1 MDTFPQLLLH
11 NAKTRPERAALREK
25 SRGIWQTLTW
35 RALADEVRALA
46 AGLSAAGVQRGD
58 HVGLLGENRPRLFAA
73 MAAVQWLG
81 GVVVPLFADTTAAEI
96 AGPIQSAKMG
106 VVFAENQEQVD
117 KLLAAMPLCPTI
129 RHIIYDD
136 DIGMRHYRQSYVQA
150 YDALLAQGRDG
161 MAQVAG
167 KLDAELARGSSKDP
181 AALFF
186 TSGTT
191 GPARGVVHAHGALID
206 RARLAATIDG
216 LTEEDTSVAYL
227 PPAWIAQHMMAYAL
241 PMVTGSCVCCPESS
255 ETMLNDM
262 REMGPTVFLAP
273 PRVLEALLTQVTIR
287 INNTGGFKRSLYDHY
302 MAVAQ
307 RVGPRT
313 LAGESVDLSD
323 SLAYS
328 LGHVLIYGP
337 LRDVLGMSRLRVA
350 YAAGEATGPDLLLF
364 YRAIGI
370 NLKQLYGSTETGLF
384 VTAQSNGRVKPGAV
398 GAVAPGV
405 ELAFGPDREV
415 LVRSPGLFLG
425 YHGDAEG
432 THRATNADGWFH
444 TGDAGW
450 LDEDGQLHIVD
461 RVQDVG
467 ALSDGTLFAPK
478 MLENKLKFSH
488 YINEAVV
495 FGNGRDRVCVFVDID
510 AEAVGNWADKE
521 GLSYTGFADLAT
533 LDEVYGLIGEV
544 IASVNAALAEDP
556 ELAHAQVHRFLL
568 LQKRLE
574 PDDGELTRMRKVRRD
589 VVSRRFASL
598 VQALYDGSPV
608 GHVDA
613 EVRYVDGSVGTISS
627 DIRIRDAKT
636 FAAQTR
642 QKAA

>member
-1 MDTFPQLLLH
+1 MNTFPQILLH
-11 NAKTRPERAALREK
+11 NAQTRPDRAAVREK
-25 SRGIWQTLTW
+25 SRGIWQTVTW
-35 RALADEVRALA
+35 RGLADEVRVVA
-46 AGLSAAGVQRGD
+46 AGLSAAGVQRGE

-81 GVVVPLFADTTAAEI
+81 GVVVPLFADTSAAEI
-96 AGPIQSAKMG
+96 AGPIQSAKIG

-117 KLLAAMPLCPTI
+117 KLLAAMPQCPTI
-129 RHIIYDD
+129 RHIVYDD
-136 DIGMRHYRQSYVQA
+136 DIGMRHYRQSHVQA
-150 YDALLAQGRDG
+150 YDALLAQGRDA
-161 MAQVAG
+161 MAQMAG
-167 KLDAELARGSSKDP
+167 QLDAELARGSAKDP

-206 RARLAATIDG
+206 RARAAAAVDG
-216 LTEEDTSVAYL
+216 LNDDDTSVAYL
-227 PPAWIAQHMMAYAL
+227 PPAWMVQHMFAYAL

-273 PRVLEALLTQVTIR
+273 PRVLEALFTQVTTR
-287 INNTGGFKRSLYDHY
+287 INNTGGFKRDLYEHY

-307 RVGPRT
+307 RIGQRT
-313 LAGESVDLSD
+313 LAGESLALSD
-323 SLAYS
+323 SVSYS
-328 LGHVLIYGP
+328 LGNFLIYGP
-337 LRDVLGMSRLRVA
+337 LRDVMGMGRLRVA
-350 YAAGEATGPDLLLF
+350 YAAGEATGPDMLLF
-364 YRAIGI
+364 YRAMGV
-370 NLKQLYGSTETGLF
+370 NLKELYGSTETGLF
-384 VTAQSNGRVKPGAV
+384 LTAQPEGRFKPGAV
-398 GAVAPGV
+398 GVAAAGV
-405 ELAFGPDREV
+405 EIAFGAEREV

-432 THRATNADGWFH
+432 TQRATNADGWFH

-467 ALSDGTLFAPK
+467 VLKNGTLFAPK
-478 MLENKLKFSH
+478 WIENKLKFSP
-488 YINEAVV
+488 YINEVV
-495 FGNGRDRVCVFVDID
+495 AFGNGRDHACVLVEID

-521 GLSYTGFADLAT
+521 GLTYTGFADLAT
-533 LDEVYGLIGEV
+533 LDAVYGLVGDV
-544 IASVNAALAEDP
+544 IATANAALAQDP
-556 ELAHAQVHRFLL
+556 QLAHAQIHRFLL

-598 VQALYDGSPV
+598 VQALYDGSSM

-613 EVRYVDGSVGTISS
+613 EVRYADGSVGAISAN
-627 DIRIRDAKT
+627 IKIRDAKT

>member
-1 MDTFPQLLLH
+1 MHTFPQLLLH
-11 NAKTRPERAALREK
+11 NAKTRPERAAVREK
-25 SRGIWQTLTW
+25 CRGIWQTVTW
-35 RALADEVRALA
+35 RALADEVRVLA

-96 AGPIQSAKMG
+96 AGPIQSAKIG

-136 DIGMRHYRQSYVQA
+136 DIGMRHYRQSHVQA

-161 MAQVAG
+161 MAQVAA
-167 KLDAELARGSSKDP
+167 KLDAELARGSAQDP

-206 RARLAATIDG
+206 RARAAVTIDG
-216 LTEEDTSVAYL
+216 LTEEDASVAYL
-227 PPAWIAQHMMAYAL
+227 PPAWIAQHMFAYAL
-241 PMVTGSCVCCPESS
+241 PMVAGSCVCCPESS

-287 INNTGGFKRSLYDHY
+287 INNTGGFKRNLYDHY

-307 RVGPRT
+307 RVGPQT

-328 LGHVLIYGP
+328 LGNALMYGP
-337 LRDVLGMSRLRVA
+337 LRDVMGMGRLRVA
-350 YAAGEATGPDLLLF
+350 YSAGEATGPDLLLF
-364 YRAIGI
+364 YRAMGI

-384 VTAQSNGRVKPGAV
+384 VTAQSKRRVKPGAV
-398 GAVAPGV
+398 GAAAPGV
-405 ELAFGPDREV
+405 ELAFGPEREV

-425 YHGDAEG
+425 YHDDVQG
-432 THRATNADGWFH
+432 TQRATNADGWFH

-467 ALSDGTLFAPK
+467 ALKDGTLFAPK
-478 MLENKLKFSH
+478 VVENKLKFSP
-488 YINEAVV
+488 YINEVV
-495 FGNGRDRVCVFVDID
+495 AFGNGRDHVCVFVDID
-510 AEAVGNWADKE
+510 AEAVGNWADKQ
-521 GLSYTGFADLAT
+521 GLTYTGFADLTT
-533 LDEVYGLIGEV
+533 LDAVYGLIGEV
-544 IASVNAALAEDP
+544 IATANAAMAQDQQ
-556 ELAHAQVHRFLL
+556 LAHAQIHRFLL

-589 VVSRRFASL
+589 VVSSRFASL
-598 VQALYDGSPV
+598 VQALYDGSPM

-613 EVRYVDGSVGTISS
+613 EVRYADGSVGTISA
-627 DIRIRDAKT
+627 DIKIRDAKT
-636 FAAQTR
+636 FAVQTR
-642 QKAA
+642 KKAA

>member
-1 MDTFPQLLLH
+1 MNTFPQILLH
-11 NAKTRPERAALREK
+11 NAQTRPDRAAVREK
-25 SRGIWQTLTW
+25 SRGIWQTVTW
-35 RALADEVRALA
+35 RGLADEVRVVA

-81 GVVVPLFADTTAAEI
+81 GVVVPLFADTSAAEI
-96 AGPIQSAKMG
+96 AGPIQSAKIG

-117 KLLAAMPLCPTI
+117 KLLAAMPQCPTI
-129 RHIIYDD
+129 RHIVYDD
-136 DIGMRHYRQSYVQA
+136 DIGMRHYRQSHVQA
-150 YDALLAQGRDG
+150 YDALLAQGRDA
-161 MAQVAG
+161 MAQMAG
-167 KLDAELARGSSKDP
+167 HLDAELARGSAKDP

-206 RARLAATIDG
+206 RARAAAAVDG
-216 LTEEDTSVAYL
+216 LNDDDTSVAYL
-227 PPAWIAQHMMAYAL
+227 PPAWMVQHMFAYAL

-273 PRVLEALLTQVTIR
+273 PRVLEALLTQVTTR
-287 INNTGGFKRSLYDHY
+287 INNTGGFKRDLYEHY

-307 RVGPRT
+307 RVGQRT
-313 LAGESVDLSD
+313 LAGESLALSD
-323 SLAYS
+323 SVAYS
-328 LGHVLIYGP
+328 LGNFLIYGP
-337 LRDVLGMSRLRVA
+337 LRDVMGMGRLRVA

-364 YRAIGI
+364 YRAMGV

-384 VTAQSNGRVKPGAV
+384 VTAQAEGRFKPGAV
-398 GAVAPGV
+398 GVAAAGV
-405 ELAFGPDREV
+405 EIAFGAEREV

-432 THRATNADGWFH
+432 TQRATNADGWFH

-467 ALSDGTLFAPK
+467 ALKDGTLFAPK
-478 MLENKLKFSH
+478 LIENKLKFSP
-488 YINEAVV
+488 YVNEVV
-495 FGNGRDRVCVFVDID
+495 AFGNGRDHVCVLVDID

-521 GLSYTGFADLAT
+521 GLTYTGFADLAT
-533 LDEVYGLIGEV
+533 LDAVYGLIGDV
-544 IASVNAALAEDP
+544 IATANAALAQDP
-556 ELAHAQVHRFLL
+556 QLAHAQIHRFLL

-598 VQALYDGSPV
+598 VQALYDGSSM

-613 EVRYVDGSVGTISS
+613 EVRYADGSVGAISA
-627 DIRIRDAKT
+627 DIKIRDAKT